1 LENLVLWRIVCLV
14 LSVLGVHLALLGWL
28 QPGSDR
34 LAAVA
39 PPLRFNL
46 TPGAPPTRTSKDP
59 GQLPTPSAT
68 PPKAFTNKVQERT
81 PVAVQTQAKA
91 VTPKRTEASVLTTST
106 LTSTGLD
113 ELTGKARDTSAVHSA
128 HVGTPTPALTTPA
141 VSTTPATTVLPPSNA
156 DYLNNPAPSYPAISR
171 RLGEQGKVVI
181 RVLIGKDGM
190 PQQGDIHQSSG
201 YARLDQAALRA
212 VMGWR
217 YVPGQR
223 DGMAQDMW
231 FNVPIN
237 FALN

>member
-1 LENLVLWRIVCLV
+1 M
-14 LSVLGVHLALLGWL
+14 
-28 QPGSDR
+28 
-34 LAAVA
+34 
-39 PPLRFNL
+39 L
-46 TPGAPPTRTSKDP
+46 TAG
-59 GQLPTPSAT
+59 
-68 PPKAFTNKVQERT
+68 
-81 PVAVQTQAKA
+81 
-91 VTPKRTEASVLTTST
+91 T
-106 LTSTGLD
+106 LTATGLD
-113 ELTGKARDTSAVHSA
+113 ELMEITRDPNATRSADAVTA
-128 HVGTPTPALTTPA
+128 TPALTTPA
-141 VSTTPATTVLPPSNA
+141 APATAVLPSSNA

>member
-1 LENLVLWRIVCLV
+1 LENLVFG
-14 LSVLGVHLALLGWL
+14 VLGVHLALLGWF
-28 QPGSDR
+28 QPGADR
-34 LAAVA
+34 LAAVT

-46 TPGAPPTRTSKDP
+46 TPSAPPTPTPKNP
-59 GQLPTPSAT
+59 GLLPTPSVSPQRA
-68 PPKAFTNKVQERT
+68 PINKVQKTT
-81 PVAVQTQAKA
+81 PAAVQTQAKA
-91 VTPKRTEASVLTTST
+91 VTPKHTEASVLTAST
-106 LTSTGLD
+106 LPSTGLE
-113 ELTGKARDTSAVHSA
+113 ELTGKARDTSAVRSVHA
-128 HVGTPTPALTTPA
+128 GTATPALTTPDA
-141 VSTTPATTVLPPSNA
+141 PATSVAVVLPSSNA
-156 DYLNNPAPSYPAISR
+156 EYLNNPSPSYPAISR

-181 RVLIGKDGM
+181 RVLIGKDGK

>member
-1 LENLVLWRIVCLV
+1 MWRIVCLV
-14 LSVLGVHLALLGWL
+14 FGVLGVHLVLLGWL
-28 QPGSDR
+28 QPGPDR
-34 LAAVA
+34 LAAVT

-46 TPGAPPTRTSKDP
+46 TPSAPPTPTPKDP
-59 GQLPTPSAT
+59 GLLPTPSAT
-68 PPKAFTNKVQERT
+68 PPKASINKVQERT

-91 VTPKRTEASVLTTST
+91 VTPKRTEASVLSAST
-106 LTSTGLD
+106 LTSTGLE
-113 ELTGKARDTSAVHSA
+113 ELTGKVRDTSAVRNA
-128 HVGTPTPALTTPA
+128 HAGTATPALTMPDA
-141 VSTTPATTVLPPSNA
+141 PTTPAAVVLPSSNA
-156 DYLNNPAPSYPAISR
+156 DYLNNPSPSYPAISR

-181 RVLIGKDGM
+181 RVLIGKDGK

-201 YARLDQAALRA
+201 YDRLDQAALRA

>member
-1 LENLVLWRIVCLV
+1 MWRVVCLV
-14 LSVLGVHLALLGWL
+14 FGVLSVHLALLGWL
-28 QPGSDR
+28 QPGADR
-34 LAAVA
+34 LTAVT

-46 TPGAPPTRTSKDP
+46 TPSVPATPTPKDP
-59 GQLPTPSAT
+59 GLLPPPSAT
-68 PPKAFTNKVQERT
+68 TSKASINKVQKTR
-81 PVAVQTQAKA
+81 PVAVQTRAKA
-91 VTPKRTEASVLTTST
+91 VTPKRTEAPVLTAGT
-106 LTSTGLD
+106 LTATGLD
-113 ELTGKARDTSAVHSA
+113 ELMEITRDPNATRSADAVTA
-128 HVGTPTPALTTPA
+128 TPALTTPA
-141 VSTTPATTVLPPSNA
+141 TPAAPATAVLPSSNA

>member
-1 LENLVLWRIVCLV
+1 MRRIICLV
-14 LSVLGVHLALLGWL
+14 FGVLGVHLALLGWL
-28 QPGSDR
+28 QPGLDR

-39 PPLRFNL
+39 PPLHFNL
-46 TPGAPPTRTSKDP
+46 TPSVPPTRTPKDP
-59 GQLPTPSAT
+59 GLLPTLSAT
-68 PPKAFTNKVQERT
+68 LSKTSVNKVQKTT
-81 PVAVQTQAKA
+81 PVAVQTQTQA
-91 VTPKRTEASVLTTST
+91 VTPKRTEASALTAST

-113 ELTGKARDTSAVHSA
+113 ELTEITRNPNATRSADAVTA
-128 HVGTPTPALTTPA
+128 TPALITPA
-141 VSTTPATTVLPPSNA
+141 APATAVLPSSNA

-181 RVLIGKDGM
+181 RVLIGKDGK

-212 VMGWR
+212 VMGWH